1 MGDVVDCYDSADTA
15 FYLVRTRVKFVLPSK
30 TMYVRMYK
38 LYFLDGVVVGVVS
51 GWGWVWFQN
60 VLFNVAYFTSH

>member
-30 TMYVRMYK
+30 TMYVC
-38 LYFLDGVVVGVVS
+38 
-51 GWGWVWFQN
+51 
-60 VLFNVAYFTSH
+60 TSCISLMELWLV